1 MPNTSGASFL
11 YDQSADQVT
20 LTAPTD
26 VVALELFTIS
36 GGAPTAPQLKVGRDG
51 NQYWG
56 VYTDDRNA
64 VLIHRQDESSG
75 TMYTRFQQWDS
86 NTSDDTGAWVWQ
98 LDISGNIDIDGTTNL
113 DAVDIDG
120 AVQIDNTLTVGADD
134 TGHDVKFFGATAN
147 HYMLWDESKDLLQV
161 AGDLEIKNAN
171 GSNPADAGSLV
182 FNESGAT
189 WASDMYGF
197 RVTLEGSANELKI
210 QSASTSTVKE
220 ILKFALNSV

>member
-1 MPNTSGASFL
+1 FFGATSGASFL
-11 YDQSADQVT
+11 YDQSGDQVT

-98 LDISGNIDIDGTTNL
+98 AGNGSGGSLSTIMTLTQAGVLTVAELDISGNIDIDGTTNL

-171 GSNPADAGSLV
+171 GSNP
-182 FNESGAT
+182 
-189 WASDMYGF
+189 
-197 RVTLEGSANELKI
+197 
-210 QSASTSTVKE
+210 
-220 ILKFALNSV
+220 